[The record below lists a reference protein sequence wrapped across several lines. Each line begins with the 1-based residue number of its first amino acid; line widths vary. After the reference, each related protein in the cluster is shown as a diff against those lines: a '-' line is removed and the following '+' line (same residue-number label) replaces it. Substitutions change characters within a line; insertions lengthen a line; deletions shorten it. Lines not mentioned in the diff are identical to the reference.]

1 LSVSAENES
10 STTSSSLGKEPTTS
24 CDNDGGS
31 TDDEGAVGPPSPK
44 KAKIQNVAY
53 DTVGV
58 SSSRDSSLSRE
69 HGSSSSTD
77 GSGNDNDHNTDEHS
91 EQQQHP
97 LDSEELDLD
106 EEDANSDDE
115 ELFQQI
121 LALARSGRIPL
132 EYLAARGI
140 HLQLEDDDE
149 PVEYPFD
156 TPPTSIADVAD
167 FIQSEKCQ
175 RIMVLAGAGMSV
187 ASGIPDFRSSN
198 GLYATLDAT
207 KLTATPEQ
215 IEKIQSDP
223 SYSLDQ
229 HLFMENPLPCLE
241 VNREFILGVRE
252 RKWKATLAHRFMEF
266 LRTKA
271 KNKEGEGKLVRLYT
285 QNIDGLEDQCEGIGH
300 QRRIAVHGSM
310 DEAECATCGA
320 SLNFDIF
327 CNKVRYQ
334 IKDILGKDPTAPKES
349 TPIVCESCGA
359 GTVKPSI
366 VLFRSRLP
374 EVFFENVPN
383 DVKDID
389 LLLILGTSLAVAP
402 ANSLV
407 MRIPRSSMRVLMNRE
422 PVGWHLGLDYD
433 SNDRDFFAEGNCETS
448 ALDFME
454 KLGWLEDLKPLLEQ
468 GEFPESSCTLLRE
481 RLERVRQQQQKLQE
495 QHQSQAQEQPLE
507 QPQDHQESQD

>member
-1 LSVSAENES
+1 
-10 STTSSSLGKEPTTS
+10 
-24 CDNDGGS
+24 
-31 TDDEGAVGPPSPK
+31 
-44 KAKIQNVAY
+44 
-53 DTVGV
+53 
-58 SSSRDSSLSRE
+58 
-69 HGSSSSTD
+69 
-77 GSGNDNDHNTDEHS
+77 
-91 EQQQHP
+91 
-97 LDSEELDLD
+97 
-106 EEDANSDDE
+106 
-115 ELFQQI
+115 
-121 LALARSGRIPL
+121 
-132 EYLAARGI
+132 
-140 HLQLEDDDE
+140 
-149 PVEYPFD
+149 
-156 TPPTSIADVAD
+156 
-167 FIQSEKCQ
+167 
-175 RIMVLAGAGMSV
+175 MSV

-198 GLYATLDAT
+198 GLYATLDAE

-215 IEKIQSDP
+215 IEQIKSDP

-241 VNREFILGVRE
+241 VNREFILGVKE
-252 RKWKATLAHRFMEF
+252 RRWKATLAHRFVEC
-266 LRTKA
+266 LRTKV

-320 SLNFDIF
+320 SLSFDIF

-334 IKDILGKDPTAPKES
+334 IKDILGKDPSAPAQS
-349 TPIVCESCGA
+349 TPIICESCGA

-374 EVFFENVPN
+374 EIFFQNVPN

-422 PVGWHLGLDYD
+422 PVGWHLGLDYED
-433 SNDRDFFAEGNCETS
+433 KDRDYFAQGNCENS

-454 KLGWLEDLKPLLEQ
+454 KLGWLDDLKPLLDRE
-468 GEFPESSCTLLRE
+468 EFPESSAMLLRE
-481 RLERVRQQQQKLQE
+481 RFQQIEQKKQQQ
-495 QHQSQAQEQPLE
+495 P
-507 QPQDHQESQD
+507 QPQEKQESPAKEQQQSSAEEEQKSTAEENPQEETG

>member
-1 LSVSAENES
+1 MYFCLF
-10 STTSSSLGKEPTTS
+10 
-24 CDNDGGS
+24 
-31 TDDEGAVGPPSPK
+31 
-44 KAKIQNVAY
+44 
-53 DTVGV
+53 
-58 SSSRDSSLSRE
+58 DS
-69 HGSSSSTD
+69 
-77 GSGNDNDHNTDEHS
+77 
-91 EQQQHP
+91 
-97 LDSEELDLD
+97 
-106 EEDANSDDE
+106 
-115 ELFQQI
+115 
-121 LALARSGRIPL
+121 
-132 EYLAARGI
+132 
-140 HLQLEDDDE
+140 
-149 PVEYPFD
+149 
-156 TPPTSIADVAD
+156 
-167 FIQSEKCQ
+167 
-175 RIMVLAGAGMSV
+175 AGMSV

-198 GLYATLDAT
+198 GLYATLDAE

-215 IEKIQSDP
+215 IEQIKSDP

-252 RKWKATLAHRFMEF
+252 RRWKATLAHRFVEC
-266 LRTKA
+266 LRTKV

-285 QNIDGLEDQCEGIGH
+285 QNIDGLEDQCEGVGH

-320 SLNFDIF
+320 SMSFDMF
-327 CNKVRYQ
+327 CNKVQYQ
-334 IKDILGKDPTAPKES
+334 IKDILGKDPTAPAES

-422 PVGWHLGLDYD
+422 PVGWHLGLDYE
-433 SNDRDFFAEGNCETS
+433 SKDRDYFAEGNCENS

-454 KLGWLEDLKPLLEQ
+454 KLGWLEDMKPLLDQ
-468 GEFPESSCTLLRE
+468 GDFPESSATLLRE
-481 RLERVRQQQQKLQE
+481 RLERKKQPKQPPQDNPELAAKEQE
-495 QHQSQAQEQPLE
+495 QCSCCSTEEQQSEAKQETPE
-507 QPQDHQESQD
+507 ENSS

>member
-1 LSVSAENES
+1 MMVVFVSHRNQRYVF
-10 STTSSSLGKEPTTS
+10 LH
-24 CDNDGGS
+24 CVNF
-31 TDDEGAVGPPSPK
+31 VC
-44 KAKIQNVAY
+44 
-53 DTVGV
+53 
-58 SSSRDSSLSRE
+58 L
-69 HGSSSSTD
+69 
-77 GSGNDNDHNTDEHS
+77 
-91 EQQQHP
+91 
-97 LDSEELDLD
+97 
-106 EEDANSDDE
+106 
-115 ELFQQI
+115 LF
-121 LALARSGRIPL
+121 R
-132 EYLAARGI
+132 
-140 HLQLEDDDE
+140 
-149 PVEYPFD
+149 
-156 TPPTSIADVAD
+156 
-167 FIQSEKCQ
+167 
-175 RIMVLAGAGMSV
+175 AGMSV

-198 GLYATLDAT
+198 GLYATLEAT

-215 IEKIQSDP
+215 IERIQSDP

-252 RKWKATLAHRFMEF
+252 RRWKATLAHRFVEC
-266 LRTKA
+266 LRTKV

-300 QRRIAVHGSM
+300 ERRIAVHGSM

-320 SLNFDIF
+320 RMDFDLF
-327 CNKVRYQ
+327 CGMVKSQ
-334 IKDILGKDPTAPKES
+334 IKDITGRDPSAPAHS

-359 GTVKPSI
+359 ATVKPSI

-374 EVFFENVPN
+374 EVFFDNVPN

-433 SNDRDFFAEGNCETS
+433 SNDRDYFAQGNCENL

-454 KLGWLEDLKPLLEQ
+454 SLGWLEDLKPLLDQ
-468 GEFPESSCTLLRE
+468 GEFPESSATLLRE
-481 RLERVRQQQQKLQE
+481 RLEQIKQQKLEGQE
-495 QHQSQAQEQPLE
+495 QKQIQSEIQPQDQPQASTSELNGHEQNQIQPEIQPQDQSQASTPELNGHEQNQIQPE
-507 QPQDHQESQD
+507 IQPQDQPKASTLELNGQAQNQFQSEIQPQDQPQASTPENRS